1 MFAFRVPS
9 VADSGYDVASGV
21 PTATGVIFLGAHR
34 VRLNGATIRSAGSGL
49 DAALSH
55 AGSGY
60 HEHEVDQLLEQP
72 RVRLKLTPRS
82 IGENSGVS
90 TVTAWVSPTSA
101 TAFTLEVA
109 AAAVAPAAATDFTL
123 SANRTLSFAP
133 RSGRSTGMVTITA
146 ADDSLAAADK
156 QVTVSASLAPATAWV
171 VAPDAVTLEIVD
183 DDGVPDAPA
192 NLVATAGDGTA
203 KLRWD
208 RPRAAANVSA
218 HEYRQRSGSDS
229 FADTWT
235 TIPMSAVGGAN
246 EAGYTVGSLTND
258 TAYTFQVRARNAAG
272 AGDPSNTAAATPRA
286 LTATFRTIPATHD
299 GVHEFS
305 VEILFSLGVSYARI
319 RDGVQLT
326 GGTRKRFGRV
336 DGRADLW
343 SYTVGP
349 SGDADVVIT
358 LPVPADC
365 GAADAICSGDGRPLS
380 AALSGTVARAALAD
394 ISIAPQ
400 SDRES
405 VTEGQ
410 PARFTLTR
418 SEPPTHPLAVAVAVT
433 QAGTV
438 IRTSNSYEP
447 PASVTFRAGAQQAT
461 LTVETEADRVDEADG
476 TISAALVA
484 APAYSVADAASAS
497 VEVQDD
503 DAPRFSAAIAG
514 PAQVDEDAGELSLT
528 VTATTADNHAPDRG
542 HGFPVGTQG
551 TASGAGSERDYSF
564 APFRFDW
571 TAAEFA
577 ANRAG
582 TAYEAGATL
591 VFRITEDSRLE
602 GDETVIVIASRA
614 RHTFTIRDNGELPS
628 APRSLT
634 AEAGFEQAVLSWTA
648 PANAGRTPIVRY
660 EYRVSSDGGVSWSP
674 DWTAVP
680 PASDGGDAGDATGY
694 TVSGLDNDTPYTF
707 EVRAVNT
714 DGAGTAAQR
723 AATPEAVNTAPVF
736 DSGSAAFEVE
746 ENATLVGRV
755 AATDDAP
762 GDRVT
767 GYAIVGGVDRAQL
780 SIVAETGALSFTAAP
795 DFEDPRDKLSID
807 PLNSSRNN
815 EYLLVVRATSGT
827 GARQQTADQT
837 VLVTVTDV
845 QEPPAAPAAP
855 AVSAVSDTR
864 LRVAWVEPANTGPR
878 ITGYQVRY
886 RTSAPQ
892 GDWTEKRYSA
902 GSRQVTITRLAG
914 DTAYDVQVRA
924 ANDEGDGDWS
934 PPAAARTNANAL
946 PVFTAASAAFEV
958 GENGDRVG
966 LVQASDPDSADRV
979 TGSAIVGG
987 ADAAAFRLQGGRF
1000 LRFNEKPNFEAPTDA
1015 LGTSPASAA
1024 GDNRY
1029 VLVVRATSGTGARE
1043 RFADLD
1049 IVVTVTDSGGELP
1062 DAPAPPEVAAASAT
1076 SLRVTWSPPA
1086 NSGPPITD
1094 YDYRY
1099 RAAGQWIE
1107 VTDTTV
1113 PGSSATI
1120 AGLTADTSY
1129 LVQVRATNADGTSG
1143 WSFSS
1148 DGARTSAN
1156 AAPAFSDVAVAFIV
1170 PENRTAV
1177 GTVVATDS
1185 DGDDVVTGYA
1195 IADGADASSFSI
1207 GESTGV
1213 LAFQSAP
1220 DYEAPADA
1228 NGDNWYVVV
1237 MRATSGT
1244 GDRKQT
1250 ADRTVL
1256 VRVTDVGRPHAPGAP
1271 SVAPASVTSLTVSWS
1286 APVTPGPP
1294 ITDYDYR
1301 YRVKG
1306 ATASWTEATA
1316 TAITATSA
1324 TITGLTEGRDY
1335 EVQVRATSGEGTS
1348 DWSLAGSGD
1357 RPANQPA
1364 TGQPTISGT
1373 AQVGQD
1379 LTASVSGISDG
1390 NGLTTVSYSYQ
1401 WLRGETAAA
1410 AGSEISG
1417 ATSATYTVVEAD
1429 QGKYVRVQ
1437 VSFQDDEGNDERA
1450 TSDATGPVRAAAEG
1464 SPEVVPPQVTLV
1476 LAPATIAEQDDAA
1489 TGTVNEARAV
1499 VTATVLPAS
1508 SASFVVTVTAAA
1520 DFTLSGSTL
1529 SFAASATES
1538 TGAVVIAAVDDG
1550 TDEADWEITVT
1561 GTVPAGVTAPAPVT
1575 LTIRDDDP
1583 EPVLSSAA
1591 ANAEEGDD
1599 VAFEVTLS
1607 AASGKQV
1614 TVAYAAAAGPGDTA
1628 AAADFTAAAGTLTFA
1643 PGQTS
1648 HAVPVATVD
1657 DTIHEHAETF
1667 TLTLSEATNA
1677 TFTGGAATLTAT
1689 GTIIEDNTAPSA
1701 SNRTVT
1707 MAEDTAYRFGA
1718 ADFGF
1723 TDPDPGDALAS
1734 VRVVTLPGRG
1744 VLALAGATANADQV
1758 MPAAELGNLTFTP
1771 GVDGNGAA
1779 YASFRFKVS
1788 DGEAES
1794 ASAYTVTLAVTA
1806 VNDPPAV
1813 AFSYQVPADAFS
1825 DVDGDALSY
1834 RAARDGGSALPPW
1847 LSFEPATRTFTGTP
1861 GAADAGTVT
1870 VQVTA
1875 DDGDGGTAVDQFTL
1889 TVRAPAGTD
1898 AADAEVTSRP
1908 AAGDTYRRGETIAVE
1923 LTFADAVTM
1932 DLTGGEPALEIDL
1945 VGTPSKA
1952 GYTGGAGTRRLT
1964 FGYRVQTGDRDRDG
1978 VRITAVR
1985 LNGAAPQLPPQ
1996 TDRGDHKVNGGLPE
2010 VSIQA
2015 LAAETAEGTSAVFEL
2030 RRTGTAA
2037 PELRGAI
2044 VVRDSGVAAEDRPS
2058 LSRAFL
2064 FRAGEP
2070 VRRVTV
2076 PAFDDGVVSSGRT
2089 LRAEVARSW
2098 DVYVVGDPAV
2108 ATVTVTDVSQ
2118 GRPAQ
2123 GLPIIRGAAR
2133 VGERLTALAAI
2144 RDPDGLSHAAF
2155 NWQWLADARVIAG
2168 ARDAEYRPAAGD
2180 VGKRLQVRLTYVDD
2194 AGFAETLTSASTAP
2208 VAAAAVEAVAPARPA
2223 SLTAVAGDGQV
2234 TLYWKGPAAPVTG
2247 YEYRRRTGGGSFGA
2261 WTSIVGSGAGGANAA
2276 RWTVR
2281 GLRNGTQYGFQVRA
2295 VNAHGAS
2302 GASRTALARPSPR
2315 PLSGGICERTP
2326 QVRLLIV
2333 MLLEHVHGYRG
2344 DCAGVTAAELAKLE
2358 YLGLD
2363 RQSMTGLLRGDL
2375 DGLSRLRRLDLSDNA
2390 LATLPAGVF
2399 AELAVLRALD
2409 LAHNELAAF
2418 PFAELAALPRL
2429 TALRLDGNPGYG
2441 RRVAVG
2447 PAELSVRAGSAGSY
2461 RVHLTGL
2468 PGVGGVSIGVI
2479 ADAAGVTAEP
2489 ARLTFSSTD
2498 WFRTQAVTVSVA
2510 ADAAGGRATLSHV
2523 PETFYARHPGGDVTL
2538 RIAAAAASGAAARD
2552 AAATVT
2558 GVAVAPA
2565 TGEDARWRA
2574 GEQVVATVYFSAP
2587 VAVAAGGGTPT
2598 LDLTLDGE
2606 RRTARYR
2613 GGTGTAAL
2621 EFAHPVSEADAGA
2634 ERARVVPGSLARNG
2648 ATIRDAAGVDAK
2660 LAFELAPYVTAV
2672 AVAADPDGDGR
2683 WSAGEEITVWVAFSA
2698 DVTVDTGEGTP
2709 TLGLLVAAR
2718 QRRAAYVDGS
2728 GTRTLRFSYAVPAA
2742 AAVHAVLVE
2751 ADSLTAGG
2759 GTIRAETGHH
2769 AELAHAGADRS
2780 GSPPDAEPDPEPVP
2794 GPEVAVALSVADAR
2808 ATEGVDATLDF
2819 VVSLERAAAAPVA
2832 VSYVTVDRTARA
2844 GEDYAAARGRLT
2856 FAAGETE
2863 RTVPVAVLDDAH
2875 DEGEETLLLVLYLAD
2890 GAAVAHGEATGTIEN
2905 ADPLPGAWLAR
2916 GGGRAAARGRADAG
2930 DSGRAAAGRGGRG
2943 GGGRGAGGLRAGVG
2957 GAAAGGPAA
2966 GFAAHAGGARSGGG
2980 QLVQRG
2986 GGGRR

>member
-1 MFAFRVPS
+1 M
-9 VADSGYDVASGV
+9 
-21 PTATGVIFLGAHR
+21 
-34 VRLNGATIRSAGSGL
+34 
-49 DAALSH
+49 
-55 AGSGY
+55 
-60 HEHEVDQLLEQP
+60 
-72 RVRLKLTPRS
+72 
-82 IGENSGVS
+82 
-90 TVTAWVSPTSA
+90 TAWVSPTSA

-192 NLVATAGDGTA
+192 NLVATTGDGTA

-258 TAYTFQVRARNAAG
+258 AAYTFQVRARNAAG
-272 AGDPSNTAAATPRA
+272 AGDPSNTAAATPQA
-286 LTATFRTIPATHD
+286 LTATFRTIPASHD

-336 DGRADLW
+336 DDRADLW

-358 LPVPADC
+358 LPVAADC
-365 GAADAICSGDGRPLS
+365 AAADAICSADGRPLS
-380 AALSGTVARAALAD
+380 AALAGTVARAALAD

-418 SEPPTHPLAVAVAVT
+418 SEPPTHPLTVAVAVT

-577 ANRAG
+577 ANPAG
-582 TAYEAGATL
+582 TAYEVGATL
-591 VFRITEDSRLE
+591 VFRITDDSRLE
-602 GDETVIVIASRA
+602 GDETVIVTAGGA
-614 RHTFTIRDNGELPS
+614 RHTFTIRDNDEVPS

-634 AEAGFEQAVLSWTA
+634 AEPGFEHAVLSWTA

-680 PASDGGDAGDATGY
+680 PASDGGDAGDAGDATGY

-723 AATPEAVNTAPVF
+723 AATPTAVNTAPVF

-746 ENATLVGRV
+746 ENATQVGRV
-755 AATDDAP
+755 AATDDDP

-795 DFEDPRDKLSID
+795 DFEDAQDRLSTD
-807 PLNSSRNN
+807 PSNSSRNN
-815 EYLLVVRATSGT
+815 ECLLVVRATSGT

-855 AVSAVSDTR
+855 SVSAVSEAS

-934 PPAAARTNANAL
+934 PPVAARTNANAL
-946 PVFTAASAAFEV
+946 PEFTATSAAFEV
-958 GENGDRVG
+958 GENGNFAG
-966 LVQASDPDSADRV
+966 LVEASDPDSSDRV
-979 TGSAIVGG
+979 TGHAIVGG
-987 ADAAAFRLQGGRF
+987 ADAAAFQLFGGDRF
-1000 LRFNEKPNFEAPTDA
+1000 LRFNEEPNFEAPTDA

-1043 RFADLD
+1043 RSADLD
-1049 IVVTVTDSGGELP
+1049 VVVTVTDRGGEP
-1062 DAPAPPEVAAASAT
+1062 PAIPARPEVAAASAT
-1076 SLRVTWSPPA
+1076 SLRVTWAPPA

-1107 VTDTTV
+1107 VTDTAV

-1129 LVQVRATNADGTSG
+1129 LVQVRATNADGTSR

-1185 DGDDVVTGYA
+1185 DGDDDVTGYA
-1195 IADGADASSFSI
+1195 IVAGADAASFSI

-1306 ATASWTEATA
+1306 ATASWTEEATA
-1316 TAITATSA
+1316 AAITATSA

-1335 EVQVRATSGEGTS
+1335 EVQVRATSAEGTS

-1390 NGLTTVSYSYQ
+1390 NGLTSPTYSYQ
-1401 WLRGETAAA
+1401 WLRGETASA
-1410 AGSEISG
+1410 AGEDISGARSATYTVVEADQSKYLRVRVSFQDDDGNPKTVTSDARGSVAAEPNESATGQPTISGTAQVGQDLSASVSGISDGNGLTSPTYSYQWLRAETADAAGEDISG

-1429 QGKYVRVQ
+1429 QSKYLRVR
-1437 VSFQDDEGNDERA
+1437 VSFQDDDGNDETA

-1476 LAPATIAEQDDAA
+1476 LAPATIVEQDDAA

-1520 DFTLSGSTL
+1520 VTPATAADFTLSGSTL
-1529 SFAASATES
+1529 SFAAAATES

-1561 GTVPAGVTAPAPVT
+1561 GTAPAGVTAPAPVT

-1599 VAFEVTLS
+1599 VAFKVTLS

-1614 TVAYAAAAGPGDTA
+1614 TVVYAAAAGPGDT
-1628 AAADFTAAAGTLTFA
+1628 AADFTAAAGTLTFA

-1648 HAVPVATVD
+1648 HVVPVATVD

-1689 GTIIEDNTAPSA
+1689 GTIIEDNTAPGA

-1744 VLALAGATANADQV
+1744 ALALAGATANANQV
-1758 MPAAELGNLTFTP
+1758 LPAAELGNLTFTP
-1771 GVDGNGAA
+1771 GVDGNGAP

-1794 ASAYTVTLAVTA
+1794 ASAYTMTLAVTA
-1806 VNDPPAV
+1806 VNDPPAAATGVSDQAATAAV

-1834 RAARDGGSALPPW
+1834 RAARDGGSALPPS
-1847 LSFEPATRTFTGTP
+1847 LSFEPATRTFTGR
-1861 GAADAGTVT
+1861 
-1870 VQVTA
+1870 
-1875 DDGDGGTAVDQFTL
+1875 
-1889 TVRAPAGTD
+1889 RA
-1898 AADAEVTSRP
+1898 RP
-1908 AAGDTYRRGETIAVE
+1908 T
-1923 LTFADAVTM
+1923 
-1932 DLTGGEPALEIDL
+1932 
-1945 VGTPSKA
+1945 
-1952 GYTGGAGTRRLT
+1952 
-1964 FGYRVQTGDRDRDG
+1964 
-1978 VRITAVR
+1978 
-1985 LNGAAPQLPPQ
+1985 
-1996 TDRGDHKVNGGLPE
+1996 
-2010 VSIQA
+2010 
-2015 LAAETAEGTSAVFEL
+2015 
-2030 RRTGTAA
+2030 
-2037 PELRGAI
+2037 
-2044 VVRDSGVAAEDRPS
+2044 
-2058 LSRAFL
+2058 
-2064 FRAGEP
+2064 
-2070 VRRVTV
+2070 
-2076 PAFDDGVVSSGRT
+2076 
-2089 LRAEVARSW
+2089 
-2098 DVYVVGDPAV
+2098 
-2108 ATVTVTDVSQ
+2108 
-2118 GRPAQ
+2118 
-2123 GLPIIRGAAR
+2123 
-2133 VGERLTALAAI
+2133 
-2144 RDPDGLSHAAF
+2144 
-2155 NWQWLADARVIAG
+2155 
-2168 ARDAEYRPAAGD
+2168 
-2180 VGKRLQVRLTYVDD
+2180 
-2194 AGFAETLTSASTAP
+2194 
-2208 VAAAAVEAVAPARPA
+2208 PAR
-2223 SLTAVAGDGQV
+2223 
-2234 TLYWKGPAAPVTG
+2234 
-2247 YEYRRRTGGGSFGA
+2247 
-2261 WTSIVGSGAGGANAA
+2261 
-2276 RWTVR
+2276 
-2281 GLRNGTQYGFQVRA
+2281 
-2295 VNAHGAS
+2295 
-2302 GASRTALARPSPR
+2302 
-2315 PLSGGICERTP
+2315 
-2326 QVRLLIV
+2326 
-2333 MLLEHVHGYRG
+2333 
-2344 DCAGVTAAELAKLE
+2344 
-2358 YLGLD
+2358 
-2363 RQSMTGLLRGDL
+2363 
-2375 DGLSRLRRLDLSDNA
+2375 
-2390 LATLPAGVF
+2390 
-2399 AELAVLRALD
+2399 
-2409 LAHNELAAF
+2409 
-2418 PFAELAALPRL
+2418 
-2429 TALRLDGNPGYG
+2429 
-2441 RRVAVG
+2441 
-2447 PAELSVRAGSAGSY
+2447 
-2461 RVHLTGL
+2461 
-2468 PGVGGVSIGVI
+2468 
-2479 ADAAGVTAEP
+2479 
-2489 ARLTFSSTD
+2489 
-2498 WFRTQAVTVSVA
+2498 
-2510 ADAAGGRATLSHV
+2510 
-2523 PETFYARHPGGDVTL
+2523 
-2538 RIAAAAASGAAARD
+2538 
-2552 AAATVT
+2552 
-2558 GVAVAPA
+2558 
-2565 TGEDARWRA
+2565 
-2574 GEQVVATVYFSAP
+2574 
-2587 VAVAAGGGTPT
+2587 
-2598 LDLTLDGE
+2598 
-2606 RRTARYR
+2606 
-2613 GGTGTAAL
+2613 
-2621 EFAHPVSEADAGA
+2621 
-2634 ERARVVPGSLARNG
+2634 
-2648 ATIRDAAGVDAK
+2648 
-2660 LAFELAPYVTAV
+2660 
-2672 AVAADPDGDGR
+2672 
-2683 WSAGEEITVWVAFSA
+2683 
-2698 DVTVDTGEGTP
+2698 
-2709 TLGLLVAAR
+2709 
-2718 QRRAAYVDGS
+2718 
-2728 GTRTLRFSYAVPAA
+2728 
-2742 AAVHAVLVE
+2742 
-2751 ADSLTAGG
+2751 
-2759 GTIRAETGHH
+2759 
-2769 AELAHAGADRS
+2769 
-2780 GSPPDAEPDPEPVP
+2780 
-2794 GPEVAVALSVADAR
+2794 
-2808 ATEGVDATLDF
+2808 
-2819 VVSLERAAAAPVA
+2819 
-2832 VSYVTVDRTARA
+2832 
-2844 GEDYAAARGRLT
+2844 
-2856 FAAGETE
+2856 
-2863 RTVPVAVLDDAH
+2863 
-2875 DEGEETLLLVLYLAD
+2875 
-2890 GAAVAHGEATGTIEN
+2890 
-2905 ADPLPGAWLAR
+2905 
-2916 GGGRAAARGRADAG
+2916 
-2930 DSGRAAAGRGGRG
+2930 
-2943 GGGRGAGGLRAGVG
+2943 
-2957 GAAAGGPAA
+2957 
-2966 GFAAHAGGARSGGG
+2966 
-2980 QLVQRG
+2980 
-2986 GGGRR
+2986 